1 MTGFLLDT
9 NVVSELRKGLR
20 ADANVIE
27 WFDANQTSELWLS
40 VIVVAELQRGVN
52 LLERRDSS
60 QSRLLQMWL
69 DELVG
74 AYDDRVLPITLDVA
88 TQWGAIGVP
97 DPLPVVD
104 GLIAATALEHD
115 LIVVT
120 RNVLDIGRS
129 GARVVDPFSSLP

>member
-1 MTGFLLDT
+1 VTGFLLDT

-60 QSRLLQMWL
+60 QARLLQMWL

-129 GARVVDPFSSLP
+129 GARVVDPFSDDR

>member
-1 MTGFLLDT
+1 VTGFLLDT

-27 WFDANQTSELWLS
+27 WFDVNQTSELWLS

-97 DPLPVVD
+97 DPLPVLD

-120 RNVLDIGRS
+120 RNVFDIGRS

>member
-1 MTGFLLDT
+1 VTGFLLDT

-129 GARVVDPFSSLP
+129 GARVVDPFSDDR

>member
-1 MTGFLLDT
+1 VTGFLLDT